1 MQKSIKNR
9 NNGNKL
15 QKIYKNILTKISKRS
30 INFKR
35 DQNIKNSRKNIEKHK
50 KLVPKLNKI

>member
-1 MQKSIKNR
+1 M
-9 NNGNKL
+9 

-30 INFKR
+30 INFRR

-50 KLVPKLNKI
+50 KLVPKRNKI